1 MEGHVYLHYKNPTKV
16 CSSSTKSSSII
27 FALTHSLTVTTEL
40 HVIYWYFRVE
50 PGKEPAVLSNVW
62 CTGTETSLL
71 GCTSY
76 GWRYVNQ
83 PNCRDHVGVYCWKDG
98 KSPQFI

>member
-1 MEGHVYLHYKNPTKV
+1 MSFIYCHLNFHANLLRPWRFPLSNNHSV
-16 CSSSTKSSSII
+16 S
-27 FALTHSLTVTTEL
+27 HSLTVTTEL
-40 HVIYWYFRVE
+40 HVIYCYFRVE

-83 PNCRDHVGVYCWKDG
+83 QTVETM
-98 KSPQFI
+98 